1 MKAHVTVLDPQKAYK
16 EVIENADLTEV
27 SMYLA
32 YRYFV
37 MQMMEEL
44 DILHK
49 GKGWCMLRLLVLARC
64 QTDSDFSG
72 SKVCAERFASFPY
85 VVQQPFHRIAA
96 PYVLLLWC
104 GYGTRL
110 SARFRL
116 ERRG

>member
-49 GKGWCMLRLLVLARC
+49 GYTKPKDPDLVCRHLTIENGIIDFTKGEYFHCYEGLA
-64 QTDSDFSG
+64 
-72 SKVCAERFASFPY
+72 
-85 VVQQPFHRIAA
+85 
-96 PYVLLLWC
+96 
-104 GYGTRL
+104 
-110 SARFRL
+110 
-116 ERRG
+116 

>member
-32 YRYFV
+32 YRCFV

-49 GKGWCMLRLLVLARC
+49 GKVEP
-64 QTDSDFSG
+64 TDEQFKECLDEALENTS
-72 SKVCAERFASFPY
+72 RF
-85 VVQQPFHRIAA
+85 
-96 PYVLLLWC
+96 L
-104 GYGTRL
+104 G
-110 SARFRL
+110 
-116 ERRG
+116 